1 MNAIATS
8 PLQART
14 AAPTHRVKRMLKAAT
29 LIGTVVM
36 LAAMASL
43 HVLRPDLNPFSEPMS
58 YYGPGVYGA
67 LFTLSVGAFA
77 VGLAALAVL
86 LRLQDK
92 SPVAVT
98 FVGIAAASAFVVAAF
113 NADLPDA
120 PHTLHGIMHGLGA
133 LFFWTSFPVATIELS
148 SQLRQTPGALRAGH
162 WSLAMGVLSLFELA
176 LSLAIA
182 PLGGLFERTLL
193 LTDAAWAA
201 TAAVLREDHC
211 SVGIGLLATE
221 RRLGARRVT

>member
-14 AAPTHRVKRMLKAAT
+14 AAPTHRVDRLLKAIT

-43 HVLRPDLNPFSEPMS
+43 HLLRPDLNPFSEPMS
-58 YYGPGVYGA
+58 YYGPGAYGA
-67 LFTLSVGAFA
+67 LFKLSVGAFG
-77 VGLAALAVL
+77 VGLTALAVL
-86 LRLQDK
+86 LRLHER

-98 FVGIAAASAFVVAAF
+98 FVVIAAASACVVAAF
-113 NADLPDA
+113 NADLPNA
-120 PHTLHGIMHGLGA
+120 PHTLHGIMHGVGA
-133 LFFWTSFPVATIELS
+133 LFFWTSFPVAAIELS
-148 SQLRQTPGALRAGH
+148 SQLRQTPGALRVGR
-162 WSLAMGVLSLFELA
+162 WSLALGVLSLFELA

-193 LTDAAWAA
+193 LTDAAWV
-201 TAAVLREDHC
+201 VLILVQVPIRTRV
-211 SVGIGLLATE
+211 VGPVENLTGSAE
-221 RRLGARRVT
+221 S